1 MGQNKWGPVLL
12 SAALLGTLAA
22 GCGSSS
28 EQATNS
34 PAAGGSPASSAST
47 APAEPTKPV
56 KLEIIQNAS
65 GLPAAD
71 KDFIKQDLDKTL
83 NVDINMTAYAA
94 GDDYKNQLNV
104 RMASGNFP
112 DLFGVDKAAIKQ
124 YIQQGLLLDLTPYLD
139 KELKPV
145 KDFIGVDSIKKAT
158 FDGKVYAIA
167 KAPTIPYSTF
177 WIRKDWLDKLKLQ
190 TPTTYDELLAVSKA
204 FTEQDPDG
212 NGKKDTFGL
221 TGGKLGT
228 FAPFF
233 GGYGVGYYA
242 EFYVKDGKIVNSLY
256 EPGMKDALT
265 MMNKFIASGS
275 VDPELMANTG
285 NQHLEKAIKGQAGI
299 IYTDWAS
306 IAKDQP
312 MEQIKK
318 VNPNA
323 QWVQLAPPKGP
334 AGAIESS
341 FDIGNA
347 GALFALPKTL
357 EKDPVKL
364 KKVFE
369 LLNYVSGKE
378 GSQLVQFG
386 QKGKH
391 YNLEGD
397 KVVPTELMGKE
408 AGYTWLYQFTGR
420 PELSYLQV
428 KFAPQSAYIDFAN
441 KQERIKA
448 LNGFLISPDGYNHA
462 DAFRFIE
469 EEFTK
474 FVYGKRPIS
483 EYDAF
488 LKTLETTMNYKTLL
502 DSAQKQLQA
511 LGYGK

>member
-22 GCGSSS
+22 GCGSST

-190 TPTTYDELLAVSKA
+190 TPATYDELLAVSKA
-204 FTEQDPDG
+204 FAEQDPDG

-242 EFYVKDGKIVNSLY
+242 EFYVKDG
-256 EPGMKDALT
+256 
-265 MMNKFIASGS
+265 
-275 VDPELMANTG
+275 
-285 NQHLEKAIKGQAGI
+285 
-299 IYTDWAS
+299 
-306 IAKDQP
+306 
-312 MEQIKK
+312 
-318 VNPNA
+318 
-323 QWVQLAPPKGP
+323 
-334 AGAIESS
+334 
-341 FDIGNA
+341 
-347 GALFALPKTL
+347 
-357 EKDPVKL
+357 
-364 KKVFE
+364 
-369 LLNYVSGKE
+369 
-378 GSQLVQFG
+378 
-386 QKGKH
+386 
-391 YNLEGD
+391 
-397 KVVPTELMGKE
+397 
-408 AGYTWLYQFTGR
+408 
-420 PELSYLQV
+420 
-428 KFAPQSAYIDFAN
+428 
-441 KQERIKA
+441 
-448 LNGFLISPDGYNHA
+448 
-462 DAFRFIE
+462 
-469 EEFTK
+469 
-474 FVYGKRPIS
+474 
-483 EYDAF
+483 
-488 LKTLETTMNYKTLL
+488 
-502 DSAQKQLQA
+502 
-511 LGYGK
+511 